1 MKQKKSNKHMVRLI
15 AVACI
20 CFCNSMT
27 YGEIDGP
34 FVNWDLDSFCGFKA
48 FSLPKKGDD
57 GSKTVK
63 ARKPFRKFKDVI
75 LEYAPRYLNGGK
87 TGEMPQVCLRGVH
100 AFCMVDG
107 KDHMAVKRE
116 FDECCKDLA
125 RLGVVFE
132 EMKDDGGT
140 ISRHGVA
147 KCFRGENTE
156 GLMMASVD
164 VYVRGNGRDAGK
176 KKRAFFGIRV
186 GWERFSGS
194 FFGFLGSFS
203 MNAEEKSQNGP
214 KELLET
220 LVGSKFGE
228 EIQPRILKSIEFAAK
243 LNRKGADEPLV
254 YWKRLSKPFL
264 GMKIVKWSHSPTTK
278 KLTMIRMENNDS
290 EWKDWNRVSMDFKRL
305 RRSAMR
311 TFKIPLG
318 GSKESGCSIV
328 SEYEK
333 DGFRIKV
340 GAMQDNGVGNKKKSL
355 RPSSLYIEFSVDG
368 ATP

>member
-20 CFCNSMT
+20 CFCNMMT
-27 YGEIDGP
+27 YGEIEGP

-57 GSKTVK
+57 GSKPVK

-87 TGEMPQVCLRGVH
+87 SGEMPQVCLRGVH

-176 KKRAFFGIRV
+176 KKRAFGIRV

-264 GMKIVKWSHSPTTK
+264 GMKIVKWGYSPTTK
-278 KLTMIRMENNDS
+278 KLIMVRMENNDS
-290 EWKDWNRVSMDFKRL
+290 VWRGWDSVKMDFRRL
-305 RRSAMR
+305 RRSVTQM
-311 TFKIPLG
+311 FKIPLD
-318 GSKESGCSIV
+318 KPRESGCSIV

-333 DGFRIKV
+333 DGFRIRV
-340 GAMQDNGVGNKKKSL
+340 GAMQDSGADNKKKSL